1 MSKKEK
7 HTEEAEKEINEQVE
21 LNDDAA
27 EQGAPENTEAPTCEE
42 RFAELNNKYIRL
54 YSDFDNFRKRTIKE
68 KADIIS
74 TASGD
79 VIKDLLTILDD
90 FDRAIANNDKVEDA
104 ATLKEGFKLIHHKLV
119 LALQN
124 KGLEAI
130 DAKGE
135 VFDAD
140 KHEAITNVP
149 VEDKEQ
155 KGKVIDV
162 VERGYNLRGR
172 ALRYAKVI
180 VGQ

>member
-1 MSKKEK
+1 MARKEK
-7 HTEEAEKEINEQVE
+7 QKEEEKEINEQTEVQE
-21 LNDDAA
+21 EGTESEVVGTN
-27 EQGAPENTEAPTCEE
+27 EAPTCEE

-68 KADIIS
+68 RADLLS
-74 TASGD
+74 TASGE
-79 VIKDLLTILDD
+79 VIKDLLGILDD
-90 FDRAIANNDKVEDA
+90 FERAIANNDKVEDA
-104 ATLKEGFKLIHHKLV
+104 STLKEGFKLIHHKLV

-149 VEDKEQ
+149 VEDENL

-162 VERGYNLRGR
+162 VERGYNLRGKS
-172 ALRYAKVI
+172 LRYAKVI